1 MDCVQDIQTA
11 SIFGSER
18 MEDMLTCPSCGRKC
32 EVWWSNDGLGP
43 PEYCPMCGAEWDY
56 IICTE
61 ENENDM

>member
-1 MDCVQDIQTA
+1 
-11 SIFGSER
+11 
-18 MEDMLTCPSCGRKC
+18 MEDMLTCPSCGRKF
-32 EVWWSNDGLGP
+32 EVWWLNDGLGP